1 MIAIVPPPRDR
12 DEPDDA
18 RAIAPPAS
26 ADADALDAYSAAVI
40 GALDVVGGAV
50 VSIDV
55 RRARRGNPDGAG
67 SGVVVTP
74 DGFVVT
80 NHHVVDGHRELRV
93 RGPSG
98 EPAPATVIGNDPAT
112 DLAVLKADAVAAGTT
127 AHAQLDGKAA
137 VRPGQ
142 LVIAIGNPLGFAST
156 VSAGVVSALGRSLR
170 GQGGRLIDGVI
181 QHTAPLNPGN
191 SGGPLVDARGR
202 VVGINTAI
210 IARSQG
216 IGFAVGVETAA
227 WVLGQLLARGRV
239 RRSYLGL
246 GGATRPFDR
255 RLARAHGLTQPT
267 AVEVVSIERDAPAA
281 RAGLRDGDL
290 VLRLGARTVRSVDEL
305 VRVLRDHPPGTATT
319 LSILRRGQPLDL
331 SITPTEQP

>member
-1 MIAIVPPPRDR
+1 MTALSLALPPAGDDDDGARPAIAA
-12 DEPDDA
+12 DEP
-18 RAIAPPAS
+18 
-26 ADADALDAYSAAVI
+26 LDAYSAAVI

-50 VSIDV
+50 VNIDV

-80 NHHVVDGHRELRV
+80 NHHVIDGQREIRV

-98 EPAPATVIGNDPAT
+98 EPAPASVIGIDPAT
-112 DLAVLKADAVAAGTT
+112 DLAVLKADLSGAGIT
-127 AHAQLDGKAA
+127 AHAHLDGRAA

-216 IGFAVGVETAA
+216 IGFAVGVDTAA

-239 RRSYLGL
+239 RRAYLGL
-246 GGATRPFDR
+246 GGATRPLDR
-255 RLARAHGLTQPT
+255 RLARAHGLTATT
-267 AVEVVSIERDAPAA
+267 AVEIMSIESGAPAA

-290 VLRLGARTVRSVDEL
+290 VHRLGARPIRSVDEL
-305 VRVLRDHPPGTATT
+305 VRLLRDHPPGTATT
-319 LSILRRGQPLDL
+319 IAILRRGQPLELDV
-331 SITPTEQP
+331 TPIEAP

>member
-1 MIAIVPPPRDR
+1 VIAVVPRAPADGDGAPSA
-12 DEPDDA
+12 EPA
-18 RAIAPPAS
+18 GAAPEP
-26 ADADALDAYSAAVI
+26 LDAYSAAVI

-98 EPAPATVIGNDPAT
+98 EPAPATVVGVDPAT
-112 DLAVLKADAVAAGTT
+112 DLAVLKADVGRAGTT

-170 GQGGRLIDGVI
+170 GQAGRLIDGVI

-191 SGGPLVDARGR
+191 SGGPLCDARGR
-202 VVGINTAI
+202 VVGVNTAI

-246 GGATRPFDR
+246 GGATRPLDR

-267 AVEVVSIERDAPAA
+267 AVEVMSIEDAAPAA

-290 VLRLGARTVRSVDEL
+290 VLRVGAHAIRSVDEL
-305 VRVLRDHPPGTATT
+305 VRVLRDHVPGAATT
-319 LSILRRGQPLDL
+319 VSILRRGQPLEL
-331 SITPTEQP
+331 AITPVETP

>member
-1 MIAIVPPPRDR
+1 VSFTPEDRPALAIDGDVGT
-12 DEPDDA
+12 A
-18 RAIAPPAS
+18 WQ
-26 ADADALDAYSAAVI
+26 V
-40 GALDVVGGAV
+40 GALDGVGGAV

-98 EPAPATVIGNDPAT
+98 EPAPATVIGIDPAT
-112 DLAVLKADAVAAGTT
+112 DLAVLKADVVAAGTT
-127 AHAQLDGKAA
+127 THAHLDGRAA

-170 GQGGRLIDGVI
+170 GGANRLIDGVI

-239 RRSYLGL
+239 RRAYLGL
-246 GGATRPFDR
+246 GGATRPLDR
-255 RLARAHGLTQPT
+255 RLARAHELAQAT
-267 AVEVVSIERDAPAA
+267 AVEIVSIESSAPAA

-290 VLRLGARTVRSVDEL
+290 IVRLGARAIRSVDEL
-305 VRVLRDHPPGTATT
+305 VRLLRDHPPGTATT
-319 LSILRRGQPLDL
+319 VTILRRGQAKDVA
-331 SITPTEQP
+331 ITPAESP

>member
-1 MIAIVPPPRDR
+1 MVN
-12 DEPDDA
+12 
-18 RAIAPPAS
+18 
-26 ADADALDAYSAAVI
+26 
-40 GALDVVGGAV
+40 
-50 VSIDV
+50 IDV

-80 NHHVVDGHRELRV
+80 NHHVVAGQRELRV
-93 RGPSG
+93 RGPAG
-98 EPAPATVIGNDPAT
+98 EPAPATVIGVDPAT
-112 DLAVLKADAVAAGTT
+112 DLAVLKADIASAGIT
-127 AHAQLDGKAA
+127 AHAHLDGRAA
-137 VRPGQ
+137 VRAGQ

-216 IGFAVGVETAA
+216 IGFAVGVDTAA

-239 RRSYLGL
+239 RRAYLGL
-246 GGATRPFDR
+246 GGATRPLDR
-255 RLARAHGLTQPT
+255 RLARGHGLTATT
-267 AVEVVSIERDAPAA
+267 AVEIRSIESSGPAA
-281 RAGLRDGDL
+281 RAGLSDGDL
-290 VLRLGARTVRSVDEL
+290 VHRFGTSPIRSVDEL
-305 VRVLRDHPPGTATT
+305 VRLLRDHPPGTATT
-319 LSILRRGQPLDL
+319 IAILRRGQPLELDV
-331 SITPTEQP
+331 TPIEAP

>member
-1 MIAIVPPPRDR
+1 MSL
-12 DEPDDA
+12 
-18 RAIAPPAS
+18 AIAPEPPAGDD
-26 ADADALDAYSAAVI
+26 APARPEPGPEADALDAYSAAVI

-50 VSIDV
+50 LSIDV
-55 RRARRGNPDGAG
+55 RRGKRGRDPDGAG

-98 EPAPATVIGNDPAT
+98 EPAPATLIGADPAT
-112 DLAVLKADAVAAGTT
+112 DLAVLKADLDRAGTT

-239 RRSYLGL
+239 RRAYLGL
-246 GGATRPFDR
+246 GGATRPLDR
-255 RLARAHGLTQPT
+255 RLARAHGLTATT
-267 AVEVVSIERDAPAA
+267 AVEVMSIEGGTPAA
-281 RAGLRDGDL
+281 LAGLRDGDL
-290 VLRLGARTVRSVDEL
+290 VHRLGAHAVRSVDEL
-305 VRVLRDHPPGTATT
+305 VRLLRVHPPGAPTT
-319 LSILRRGQPLDL
+319 LSVLRRGQPVELDV
-331 SITPTEQP
+331 TPTEAS